1 MQIVS
6 KLIPFLIF
14 TLVLAAVPVC
24 LMLTGNQVWLAP
36 QFWAMFAFIGFL
48 TLITLVFVLWI
59 QKLMPEYYAQAFL
72 GATVFKMLACMVF
85 MLFLVLKT
93 PINKLVFMA
102 DFFYLYF
109 LNMGFEIYV
118 LLRNLRNQNLK

>member
-1 MQIVS
+1 M
-6 KLIPFLIF
+6 
-14 TLVLAAVPVC
+14 A
-24 LMLTGNQVWLAP
+24 TGNQGWLAT

-48 TLITLVFVLWI
+48 TLAALIFVFAM
-59 QKLMPEYYAQAFL
+59 QNLMPEYYAQAFL
-72 GATVFKMLACMVF
+72 AATVFKMLACLSF

-93 PINKLVFMA
+93 KVDKPVFMA

-109 LNMGFEIYV
+109 LNMGFEVYV